1 MPKKK
6 FLKFLLKKQKKSH
19 LQFNSLNSNVHC
31 VTWLQDDTRIYS
43 YATYATVV
51 SLKKKTVWSNINT

>member
-19 LQFNSLNSNVHC
+19 LQFNSLKSNVHC

-43 YATYATVV
+43 YATVV
-51 SLKKKTVWSNINT
+51 SFKKKKKTVWSNINT